1 MKATGTTRPI
11 DNLGRL
17 VLPIELRRMFNL
29 HSGDPVE
36 VFVDDTYIMLKKY
49 EPTCIFCGEAK
60 DVQSFQGKLVCPHC
74 LEEMRNMGREQ

>member
-60 DVQSFQGKLVCPHC
+60 DVQNFHGKLVCPHC
-74 LEEMRNMGREQ
+74 LEEMRNMGMEQ